1 MKVII
6 DDFIK
11 HEEKIIDSLESKYG
25 NVGIPKDI
33 LLHNI
38 EYHKSLAVILDTFK
52 LLCFYFADE
61 IDYVYINQSEIVSLI
76 KETKQRIIEKG
87 SDA

>member
-6 DDFIK
+6 DNFIEQ
-11 HEEKIIDSLESKYG
+11 EEKSVEQLTFQYG
-25 NVGIPKDI
+25 DKRIPKDI
-33 LLHNI
+33 LMYNI
-38 EYHKSLAVILDTFK
+38 EYHKSLVVILDVFK

-61 IDYVYINQSEIVSLI
+61 IDYIHIDKPEIVSLI

>member
-1 MKVII
+1 MKVVI
-6 DDFIK
+6 DDFIQN
-11 HEEKIIDSLESKYG
+11 EERIVDSLENKYHEIG
-25 NVGIPKDI
+25 FPKDA

-38 EYHKSLAVILDTFK
+38 EYHKSLVVILDTFK
-52 LLCFYFADE
+52 LLCFHFANE
-61 IDYVYINQSEIVSLI
+61 IDYIHINEPEIVSLI